1 MLIEKSHRTLRA
13 QALTIV
19 RNELISG
26 RLQPGQK
33 LNEVQIAREIG
44 ISRGTLREAIRNLEQ
59 EGLLVSIPHRGT
71 FVRRFTA
78 RQAAEL
84 QEVRFSLEVMAA
96 CSVARRWSA
105 QTQAL
110 VSQRLRAL
118 EFAFWTPLPFPDRL
132 RADLGFHEAICE
144 SCGNQT
150 LLDVWRSLT
159 GNITVMVLNVGEE
172 RMTPLQDPDAHRPL
186 VDAIAGGDEQTI
198 RNVFTAHFAAGQAI
212 VDSAVG
218 ERDIEEITAA
228 AVGVDDGYQS
238 LSSTRSEASVESE
251 V

>member
-1 MLIEKSHRTLRA
+1 MLIENKHRTLRA

-33 LNEVQIAREIG
+33 LNEMQIAGEIG

-59 EGLLVSIPHRGT
+59 EGLLVSVPHRGT
-71 FVRRFTA
+71 YVRRFTT

-84 QEVRFSLEVMAA
+84 QEVRFSLEVTAA
-96 CSVARRWSA
+96 CGVARRWSA
-105 QTQAL
+105 AIEAFID
-110 VSQRLRAL
+110 QRLTAL
-118 EFAFWTPLPFPDRL
+118 EIAYRTPLPFPDRL

-144 SCGNQT
+144 SCANQT

-186 VDAIAGGDEQTI
+186 VDAIEGGDEQTI
-198 RNVFTAHFAAGQAI
+198 RDVFTAHFAAGQAI
-212 VDSAVG
+212 VESAVG
-218 ERDIEEITAA
+218 KWEIESAHEERARA
-228 AVGVDDGYQS
+228 
-238 LSSTRSEASVESE
+238 
-251 V
+251 